1 MTTFKLRI
9 VTPEKI
15 FFEDDVLQLISRTA
29 EGNIGV
35 MAGHVP
41 YAANIVPSTL
51 KIKEANGKDFRI
63 AAVADGFIK
72 VSSDETIVVTSA
84 VEWAEDIDVV
94 RAQHAKESAERK
106 IKENISKKEFER
118 AEQKLKRAL
127 NRLTVSGKL

>member
-9 VTPEKI
+9 VTPEKT
-15 FFEDDVLQLISRTA
+15 FFDGNVIQVISRTA
-29 EGNIGV
+29 ECNIGV

-41 YAANIVPSTL
+41 YAANIMPSTL
-51 KIKEANGKDFRI
+51 KIKESEGEDFRI
-63 AAVADGFIK
+63 AAVAGGFIK
-72 VSSDETIVVTSA
+72 VSGNETIVVTSA

-94 RAQHAKESAERK
+94 RAQHEKEAAERK

-118 AEQKLKRAL
+118 AEQKLKRAV

>member
-1 MTTFKLRI
+1 MTTFKLGI

-15 FFEDDVLQLISRTA
+15 FFEGDVLQLISRTA

-35 MAGHVP
+35 MVGHVP
-41 YAANIVPSTL
+41 YAANIIPSTL
-51 KIKEANGKDFRI
+51 KIKETSGEDFRI

-72 VSSDETIVVTSA
+72 VSSNETIVVTSA

-106 IKENISKKEFER
+106 IKEN
-118 AEQKLKRAL
+118 AGTQ
-127 NRLTVSGKL
+127 